1 MSEEQML
8 IDIHGKT
15 NVKPAIAAGRR
26 YRATISKRLKLQET
40 EADQKQEVSDLVK
53 KLKLN
58 PLKDGVIH
66 FKVDGVD
73 ILITPGKESVKV
85 TIEE

>member
-1 MSEEQML
+1 MAEEQML
-8 IDIHGKT
+8 IDIHGKDA
-15 NVKPAIAAGRR
+15 KPAITAGRK
-26 YRATISKRLKLQET
+26 YRATITKRLKLQEK
-40 EADQKQEVSDLVK
+40 EAEEKQEVSDLVK
-53 KLKLN
+53 ALKLK

-73 ILITPGKESVKV
+73 IVVTPGKESIKV